1 MIIRVNDEN
10 KIMICDQADLIEA
23 DISKAINEAVE
34 AYSGKFGGLDIS
46 IKLDGNAGGTNYEY
60 DPYFKIYNNKDVSK
74 ASKVARVFIDAKP
87 DIYYNPRYT
96 HHANGRIKR
105 PLWELTSDEKK
116 ELDSLCRSVTIGWDG
131 HRRTV
136 WGEILHGLER
146 ILGRSPIYY
155 KQPDYSKLVYMSTSS
170 GRKNQKDPNI
180 RVY

>member
-1 MIIRVNDEN
+1 MQNVDNIGLKRGYLELFSYN
-10 KIMICDQADLIEA
+10 K
-23 DISKAINEAVE
+23 
-34 AYSGKFGGLDIS
+34 
-46 IKLDGNAGGTNYEY
+46 NY
-60 DPYFKIYNNKDVSK
+60 DKIYQ
-74 ASKVARVFIDAKP
+74 
-87 DIYYNPRYT
+87 
-96 HHANGRIKR
+96 
-105 PLWELTSDEKK
+105 DEKK